1 MQYKCGDTLLHIIY
15 NIKYM
20 GTNYVLRRKGNVW
33 WNMIQS
39 NHSVLK
45 MDVRTT
51 FADMENKL
59 KHVIQLKHKL

>member
-1 MQYKCGDTLLHIIY
+1 
-15 NIKYM
+15 
-20 GTNYVLRRKGNVW
+20 
-33 WNMIQS
+33 MIQS